1 VIFWVLTKEV
11 PFPSSNRRFS
21 FAQGVAP
28 FPVENLQARDVSDQ
42 GIKFLQ
48 VLISA
53 DPLKRPT
60 ALAALE
66 SLWITPSV
74 PAIDGK
80 NTMDTES
87 KADSGEPDLS
97 HTSQDAKTS
106 NEDDAVTINFNALE
120 VSNSSR
126 ETKSGESGAWV
137 DLLNRSIPIHCAK
150 LGTSRKTNVS
160 VYS

>member
-1 VIFWVLTKEV
+1 MIFWVLTKEV
-11 PFPSSNRRFS
+11 PFPSSDRRFN
-21 FAQGVAP
+21 FARGVTP

-60 ALAALE
+60 ALAALK

-80 NTMDTES
+80 NTMDADS

-106 NEDDAVTINFNALE
+106 NADDAVNINFNAPE
-120 VSNSSR
+120 VSNSGR
-126 ETKSGESGAWV
+126 ETKSGESGALV
-137 DLLNRSIPIHCAK
+137 DLLTRSIPIHCAK